1 MSSQSARL
9 TQQHQAATLPPS
21 DPRFKH
27 LDLLISQL
35 EEQPGQP
42 RRAVLKLRK
51 RWIERA
57 IPAYSASQRQ
67 GGR

>member
-21 DPRFKH
+21 APRFKH

-51 RWIERA
+51 RLAERA
-57 IPAYSASQRQ
+57 IPAFTPQAQ